1 MQPGRHKVLKWR
13 SYCMQKKNTAPQQEK
28 LSDQELIYQ
37 LEGRPSFRTAF
48 PLGMQHVLCMFAANL
63 APILIIAAA
72 CGLSNGDTVTMVQCA
87 MFVSGLTTFFQLYP
101 IKLGKDRQ
109 IGAGLPIVMGTSFAF
124 VPTACSIGVVGGI
137 GAVLGGCMLGSLVE
151 AFMGF
156 FYKYIR
162 RFFPPLVVGATL
174 VSIGISLLGVGVDY
188 LAGGSGAADYGSIQ
202 NMALGAFVFLIVIL
216 LQRFTKGAV
225 KNSALLIALVIG
237 YVVAIC
243 MGIVDFTAVQEAA
256 WFSLP
261 LPLQLKPTF
270 SLAAVVSFAV
280 LFVESGLETIGNTSG
295 ITIAGFDREAT
306 ERETSGAILADA
318 LGSTTAA
325 IFNALPNTAF
335 GQNAGIVAMTRIVN
349 KWCIAMG
356 AFVLMIAGFLPKLGA
371 IFSAIPS
378 CVLGGALMTVFGNIM
393 INGIKM
399 IGKAGFSERNVLILA
414 ITFSLGLGLAGNAEA
429 IAYLPSVVRFLFTD
443 SVAATCIVAI
453 IVNLI
458 FPEKDEAEREKAKKA
473 LMDAD

>member
-1 MQPGRHKVLKWR
+1 MRD
-13 SYCMQKKNTAPQQEK
+13 KNEATAANTK
-28 LSDQELIYQ
+28 LRDEELIYQ
-37 LEGRPSFRTAF
+37 LEGRPRFRTAF
-48 PLGMQHVLCMFAANL
+48 PLGMQHVLCMFTANL

-72 CGLSNGDTVTMVQCA
+72 CGLGSADTVTMVQCA

-101 IKLGKDRQ
+101 IKLGKNRQ

-124 VPTACSIGVVGGI
+124 VPTACSIGAVGGI

-174 VSIGISLLGVGVDY
+174 ISIGINLLGVGVDY
-188 LAGGSGAADYGSIQ
+188 LAGGSGAADYGSLQ
-202 NMALGAFVFLIVIL
+202 NMALGFFVFAIVVV
-216 LQRFTKGAV
+216 LQRFGKGIV
-225 KNSALLIALVIG
+225 KNSAILIALVIG
-237 YVVAIC
+237 YVIAAF
-243 MGIVDFTAVQEAA
+243 MGMVDFSAVREAS

-261 LPLQLKPTF
+261 MPFQIKPVF
-270 SLAAVVSFAV
+270 SFSAILSFAV

-325 IFNALPNTAF
+325 IFNSLPNTAF
-335 GQNAGIVAMTRIVN
+335 GQNAGIVAMTKIVN

-378 CVLGGALMTVFGNIM
+378 CVLGGALMSVFGTIM

-399 IGKAGFSERNVLILA
+399 LGKVGFSERSVLILA
-414 ITFSLGLGLAGNAEA
+414 ITFSLGLGLAGNTAA
-429 IAYLPSVVRFLFTD
+429 IANLPSVIRFIFAD

-453 IVNLI
+453 IINII
-458 FPEKDEAEREKAKKA
+458 FPEKDEAELEKARKA
-473 LMDAD
+473 LMDID